1 MPKYAKLVVDI
12 KNDFCNDGFD
22 YIIPQELESFVGV
35 GSRAL
40 VPFGSQDCLGYVL
53 EINDTSSYTKD
64 VKAIKELL
72 DYEQEL
78 TETQIEIAKYI
89 TSTYYV
95 SMVKVLELM
104 IPSFLKGQ
112 KRKYIQVKDYDK
124 LDPKLALMFEGKKRF
139 PVDRRIQDVYNL
151 IKKEIN
157 KGNISLNYDLYTYGN
172 GKKKKEYYV
181 GDDMPVFKSEKRR
194 NIYEFVKNNPK
205 VTEDDII
212 AYLDCTYNLIREMCK
227 DETLKYHE
235 VAIIDDSEQEL
246 ENKSPY
252 NFSSD
257 DNMTYDRIKNARN
270 KKFLLHSNREDFKI
284 NLYIKIIEDC
294 KKKGLPVLI
303 TCPTIMLEEEIL
315 MYLKRYLKGYKIYGM
330 SSKNTKKDRYE
341 VFMNAKYD
349 NLDCLVTTHNGIFMP
364 FNNLGAIIVV
374 DEDNP
379 NYINEN
385 YPYYDG
391 IEVLDKMSTLYNS
404 LFLMTSISP
413 SIKTYYKTNTG
424 EYGLIVANDS
434 RNGDNY
440 ELVDMKE
447 EILNG
452 SSSNISNTLK
462 NAIRNEL
469 DLHHQVMLMV
479 SNKAYLGMM
488 RCRDCGKTLKC
499 PNCGISL
506 TYFKSKDYATCTY
519 CGYKM
524 LNYHVCPSC
533 GGETMGLSY
542 GEEKVSEE
550 IQEMFSDAR
559 VLDVNAD
566 LMKKTEDYTKALND
580 IEENNVDIIIGTN
593 ILSKRIKSD
602 NIKLVAII
610 NADMYL
616 NSNSHLANEQTFNLI
631 TKLNNKDRVIIQTF
645 NKDAKIFKLACLDDY
660 DNYYEEEIE
669 NRKILNYE
677 PFMEINRI
685 TFTGEFKELYHAA
698 NYFKKFYQTALKK
711 EILGPS
717 YDSKIKGTKL
727 ILKHNDFDKV
737 KLIVKDT
744 REKFKSLRVQV
755 NYERRPKVI

>member
-1 MPKYAKLVVDI
+1 M
-12 KNDFCNDGFD
+12 
-22 YIIPQELESFVGV
+22 II
-35 GSRAL
+35 
-40 VPFGSQDCLGYVL
+40 
-53 EINDTSSYTKD
+53 T
-64 VKAIKELL
+64 
-72 DYEQEL
+72 
-78 TETQIEIAKYI
+78 
-89 TSTYYV
+89 
-95 SMVKVLELM
+95 
-104 IPSFLKGQ
+104 
-112 KRKYIQVKDYDK
+112 
-124 LDPKLALMFEGKKRF
+124 
-139 PVDRRIQDVYNL
+139 
-151 IKKEIN
+151 
-157 KGNISLNYDLYTYGN
+157 
-172 GKKKKEYYV
+172 
-181 GDDMPVFKSEKRR
+181 
-194 NIYEFVKNNPK
+194 
-205 VTEDDII
+205 
-212 AYLDCTYNLIREMCK
+212 
-227 DETLKYHE
+227 
-235 VAIIDDSEQEL
+235 
-246 ENKSPY
+246 
-252 NFSSD
+252 
-257 DNMTYDRIKNARN
+257 
-270 KKFLLHSNREDFKI
+270 KFLFLQVI
-284 NLYIKIIEDC
+284 
-294 KKKGLPVLI
+294 
-303 TCPTIMLEEEIL
+303 
-315 MYLKRYLKGYKIYGM
+315 
-330 SSKNTKKDRYE
+330 
-341 VFMNAKYD
+341 
-349 NLDCLVTTHNGIFMP
+349 
-364 FNNLGAIIVV
+364 AIIV
-374 DEDNP
+374 NFFKP
-379 NYINEN
+379 IIFSISA
-385 YPYYDG
+385 DG
-391 IEVLDKMSTLYNS
+391 EYNASTVRYLVFGVQML

-542 GEEKVSEE
+542 GEEKISEE

-645 NKDAKIFKLACLDDY
+645 NKDANIFKLACLDDY
-660 DNYYEEEIE
+660 DNYYEEEIK